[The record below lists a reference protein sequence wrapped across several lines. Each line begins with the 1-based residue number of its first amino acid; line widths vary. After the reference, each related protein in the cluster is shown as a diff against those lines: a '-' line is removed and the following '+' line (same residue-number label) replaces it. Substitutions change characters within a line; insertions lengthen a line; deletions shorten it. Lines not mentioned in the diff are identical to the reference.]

1 MARKGGG
8 VSAVAALRQRQR
20 HRASKQEGQATPS
33 SIRTTNSQAANILFP
48 RFLDLPMELRI
59 HIYRKIDRV
68 ARHQSDY

>member
-20 HRASKQEGQATPS
+20 QRASKQEGQATCS
-33 SIRTTNSQAANILFP
+33 VRTKHSQAAKILFP

-59 HIYRKIDRV
+59 NIYPEIDRIS
-68 ARHQSDY
+68 RHKSDY